1 MSSHFHCDSGL
12 GAETGLQPVVYV
24 ISFMT
29 SFFCV
34 TYWII
39 LCMLGCHSAPLCLHC
54 HLPRCLTSFP
64 CLAFIYQITLPE
76 TLFPASASLN
86 STGFCMSQ
94 MCAVPSHYS
103 PPPHPHPTPPAP
115 YRRCQRSN
123 TTQTSWQCY
132 CRVSKTLW
140 MQNLCFVAL
149 QAPKSSWEV
158 RIVLEPF
165 SLVVDNR

>member
-1 MSSHFHCDSGL
+1 MSSHCHCDSGL

-54 HLPRCLTSFP
+54 HLPRRLTSFP

-76 TLFPASASLN
+76 SLFPASASLN

-103 PPPHPHPTPPAP
+103 PPPPPPPSPLQEVSEIEYNTNQLTVLLQSIKEALNAGLVL
-115 YRRCQRSN
+115 RC
-123 TTQTSWQCY
+123 
-132 CRVSKTLW
+132 
-140 MQNLCFVAL
+140 FAG
-149 QAPKSSWEV
+149 PKSSWEV